1 MIPQNTIM
9 KEMTMNNQKEQI
21 LQVAS
26 QLFYEQGYKKTY
38 LDQIAA
44 ICEITKPLISYYYKS
59 KSSLARA
66 VSDTF
71 LFELKNKVA
80 LKLYTDYFKER
91 KADLQVSTAVEIRL
105 YNQMFLADPK
115 AMRFLKELA
124 DDKYEDL
131 FSQESIRLY
140 KIHDRRYH
148 LNVNADTDEL
158 AMIANAA
165 RGASFSVL
173 WAYDRGEFNC
183 TQEDCLD
190 YIARLNFVLMNVDKE
205 RIDAIL
211 AESKEVLKQVPF
223 TFKPYFQIE

>member
-1 MIPQNTIM
+1 
-9 KEMTMNNQKEQI
+9 MNNQKEQI

-26 QLFYEQGYKKTY
+26 KLFYEQGYKKTY
-38 LDQIAA
+38 LDQIAE

-71 LFELKNKVA
+71 LFDLKNKVA
-80 LKLYTDYFKER
+80 FKLYTDYFKER
-91 KADLQVSTAVEIRL
+91 KVDLQVSTAVEIRL
-105 YNQMFLADPK
+105 YNQMFLDDPK

-131 FSQESIRLY
+131 FSQDSIRLY

-148 LNVNADTDEL
+148 LNIRDDIDEL

-165 RGASFSVL
+165 RGAGFTVL

-190 YIARLNFVLMNVDKE
+190 YITRLNFVLMHIDPS

-211 AESKEVLKQVPF
+211 EESRQVLSQVHF
-223 TFKPYFQIE
+223 EFKPYFEIE

>member
-148 LNVNADTDEL
+148 LNINADTDEL

-211 AESKEVLKQVPF
+211 AESKEVLKRVPF

>member
-66 VSDTF
+66 VSDSF

>member
-1 MIPQNTIM
+1 MIPKNTIM

-190 YIARLNFVLMNVDKE
+190 YIARLNFVLMNVDKD

-211 AESKEVLKQVPF
+211 AESKDVLKQVPF

>member
-1 MIPQNTIM
+1 MR
-9 KEMTMNNQKEQI
+9 EMTMNNQKENI

-38 LDQIAA
+38 LDQIAD
-44 ICEITKPLISYYYKS
+44 ICEITKPLISYYFKS
-59 KSSLARA
+59 KSSLARS

-71 LFELKNKVA
+71 LFELKNKIA
-80 LKLYTDYFKER
+80 LKLYTNYFKGR
-91 KADLQVSTAVEIRL
+91 KADLQVSTAVEIRM
-105 YNQMFLADPK
+105 YNQMFLTDPK

-131 FSQESIRLY
+131 FSQDSITLY

-148 LNVNADTDEL
+148 LNINRESDEL

-190 YIARLNFVLMNVDKE
+190 YITRVNFVLMHIDNQ
-205 RIDAIL
+205 RIDEII
-211 AESKEVLKQVPF
+211 AESKKVLEIVPF
-223 TFKPYFQIE
+223 TFKPYFQID

>member
-1 MIPQNTIM
+1 MI
-9 KEMTMNNQKEQI
+9 NQKEQI
-21 LQVAS
+21 LKVAN

-38 LDQIAA
+38 LDQIAE
-44 ICEITKPLISYYYKS
+44 ICGITKPLISYYYKS

-80 LKLYTDYFKER
+80 LKLYTDYFKDR
-91 KADLQVSTAVEIRL
+91 KTDLQVSTAVEIRL

-131 FSQESIRLY
+131 FSQDSIRLY

-148 LNVNADTDEL
+148 LGLNDDIDEL

-183 TQEDCLD
+183 SQEDCLD
-190 YIARLNFVLMNVDKE
+190 YIARLNFVLMHIDKN

-223 TFKPYFQIE
+223 SFKPYFQIE

>member
-1 MIPQNTIM
+1 MREI
-9 KEMTMNNQKEQI
+9 TMNNQKEQI

-38 LDQIAA
+38 LDQIAE

-71 LFELKNKVA
+71 LFDLKNNVA
-80 LKLYTDYFKER
+80 FKLYTDYFKGR
-91 KADLQVSTAVEIRL
+91 KVDLQVSTAVEIWL
-105 YNQMFLADPK
+105 YNQMFLTDPK

-131 FSQESIRLY
+131 FSQDSIRLY

-148 LNVNADTDEL
+148 LDIRDDIDEL

-165 RGASFSVL
+165 RGAGFSVL
-173 WAYDRGEFNC
+173 WAYDRGEFKC
-183 TQEDCLD
+183 SQEDCLD
-190 YIARLNFVLMNVDKE
+190 YITRLNFVLMHIDSK
-205 RIDAIL
+205 RIDAIVK
-211 AESKEVLKQVPF
+211 ESKQALSQVHF
-223 TFKPYFQIE
+223 EFKPYFQIE

>member
-1 MIPQNTIM
+1 MR
-9 KEMTMNNQKEQI
+9 EMTMNNQKEQI

-26 QLFYEQGYKKTY
+26 KLFYEQGYKKTY
-38 LDQIAA
+38 LDQIAE
-44 ICEITKPLISYYYKS
+44 ICEITKPLISYYFKS

-71 LFELKNKVA
+71 LFELKNKIA
-80 LKLYTDYFKER
+80 FKLYTDYFKGR

-105 YNQMFLADPK
+105 YNLMFLTDPN

-131 FSQESIRLY
+131 FSQDSIRLY

-148 LNVNADTDEL
+148 LDIHDDTDEL

-190 YIARLNFVLMNVDKE
+190 YIARLNFILMHIDKA

-211 AESKEVLKQVPF
+211 AESKEVIRQVPF
-223 TFKPYFQIE
+223 SFKPYFQIE

>member
-115 AMRFLKELA
+115 AMRFLKELT

>member
-1 MIPQNTIM
+1 
-9 KEMTMNNQKEQI
+9 MNNQKENI

-38 LDQIAA
+38 LDQIAD
-44 ICEITKPLISYYYKS
+44 ICEITKPLISYYFKS
-59 KSSLARA
+59 KSSLARS

-71 LFELKNKVA
+71 LFELKNKIA
-80 LKLYTDYFKER
+80 LKLYTNYFKGR
-91 KADLQVSTAVEIRL
+91 KADLQVSTAVEIRM
-105 YNQMFLADPK
+105 YNQMFLTDPK

-131 FSQESIRLY
+131 FSQDSITLY

-148 LNVNADTDEL
+148 LNINRESDEL

-190 YIARLNFVLMNVDKE
+190 YITRVNFVLMHIDNQ
-205 RIDAIL
+205 RIDEII
-211 AESKEVLKQVPF
+211 AESKKVLEIVPF
-223 TFKPYFQIE
+223 TFKPYFQID

>member
-1 MIPQNTIM
+1 M
-9 KEMTMNNQKEQI
+9 KTQKEKI
-21 LQVAS
+21 LEVAA

-38 LDQIAA
+38 LDQIAE
-44 ICEITKPLISYYYKS
+44 ICEITKPLISYYFKS

-71 LFELKNKVA
+71 LFDLKNKVA
-80 LKLYTDYFKER
+80 FKLYTDYFKEQ
-91 KADLQVSTAVEIRL
+91 KVDLQVSTAVEIWL

-131 FSQESIRLY
+131 FSQDSIRLY

-148 LNVNADTDEL
+148 LDIREDIDEL

-183 TQEDCLD
+183 SQEDCLD
-190 YIARLNFVLMNVDKE
+190 YIARLNFVLMHIDPK

-211 AESKEVLKQVPF
+211 AESKQVLSQIHF
-223 TFKPYFQIE
+223 EFKPYFEIE

>member
-1 MIPQNTIM
+1 M

-165 RGASFSVL
+165 RGASFSVS

-190 YIARLNFVLMNVDKE
+190 YIVRLNFVLMNVDKE